1 MTPGLRVSLI
11 SVFVL
16 VAAPACSNSA
26 GPALTP
32 QAQVTAAKTSY
43 LGIQPLPGGLDLV
56 PPPPVAGSAREAR
69 DLAGAVAAI
78 RQQSGPRWD
87 LTAADAELAPG
98 RAAMAFSCAAGFT
111 IDRDLTPALVALL
124 GRTFADLGISTSEVK
139 KRYSRA
145 RPFMVN
151 GQPSCTPTW
160 DAMLRKDGSYPSGHS
175 AIGYGFGLILAEI
188 VPDRAAQL
196 VARGRAY
203 GDSRRICN
211 VHWMSDI
218 EEGRN
223 VAAATVMRLNADP
236 AFRADLDAARAE
248 VAALR
253 TKGPATPTT
262 CAAEAEVLANTAA
275 F

>member
-1 MTPGLRVSLI
+1 MKPGLRI
-11 SVFVL
+11 VL
-16 VAAPACSNSA
+16 AGVVMLGAGSAYSNSD
-26 GPALTP
+26 GPVQMWQT
-32 QAQVTAAKTSY
+32 QAAQPKASY
-43 LGIQPLPGGLDLV
+43 LGGQPLPGGLELV
-56 PPPPVAGSAREAR
+56 PLPPVAGSARETR
-69 DLAGAVAAI
+69 DLAGAEAAI
-78 RQQSGPRWD
+78 QQQSGPRWD
-87 LTAADAELAPG
+87 LAAADADLRPG
-98 RAAMAFSCAAGFT
+98 RASAAFSCAAGFP
-111 IDRDLTPALVALL
+111 IDHDHAPALNALL
-124 GRTFADLGISTSEVK
+124 DRALADLGLSTSEVK

-151 GQPSCTPTW
+151 GRPSCTPTS
-160 DAMLRKDGSYPSGHS
+160 DSGLRKDGSYPSGHS

-253 TKGPATPTT
+253 AKSPVTPTT
-262 CAAEAEVLANTAA
+262 CAAESEALARTAA